1 MTDEFFDEAEKK
13 VLELETRKKVYEL
26 VKKFAGIHI
35 REIERKS
42 ELSTGS
48 VTYHLNYLSK
58 KGLIEERKDKNNIR
72 YFTKGFQS
80 ENKKLIGLLRQKSIR
95 RILLYLLTNEKCN
108 HEQITKFVKLSP
120 STVSW
125 HLSKLEQ
132 ENIIGYVKDGRKK
145 FYNLLIDKNEIIN
158 LLITYQET
166 FFDKL
171 VDNVIEM
178 WDTN

>member
-1 MTDEFFDEAEKK
+1 MTDEFFDETEKK
-13 VLELETRKKVYEL
+13 VLELETRKKVYDI

-42 ELSTGS
+42 NLSTGS

-58 KGLIEERKDKNNIR
+58 KGLIEERKDGNNTR

-80 ENKKLIGLLRQKSIR
+80 ENKKLISFLRQKSIR
-95 RILLYLLTNEKCN
+95 RILICLLTNEKCN
-108 HEQITKFVKLSP
+108 HEQIVQFVKVSP
-120 STVSW
+120 STITW
-125 HLSKLEQ
+125 HLNKLEQ
-132 ENIIGYVKDGRKK
+132 KNIIGYVKDGRKK
-145 FYNLLIDKNEIIN
+145 FYNILIDKNEIIK

-178 WDTN
+178 WDVN